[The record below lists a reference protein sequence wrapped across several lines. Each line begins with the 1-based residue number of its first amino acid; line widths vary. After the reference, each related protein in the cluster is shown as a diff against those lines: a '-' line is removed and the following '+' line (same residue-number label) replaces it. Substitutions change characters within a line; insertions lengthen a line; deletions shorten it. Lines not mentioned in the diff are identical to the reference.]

1 MSVIYKWL
9 PIIFGCHTRD
19 DRSFH
24 IRGKKMPLCARCTG
38 ELIGI
43 IIAAFTYAVWT
54 PPIAVLVMIMLP
66 LIIDGSVQL
75 KTSYESNNIRRLW
88 TGILFGYAL
97 CTLFVMSTAFT
108 FRYGREIGG
117 SLAG

>member
-24 IRGKKMPLCARCTG
+24 IRGKKFPLCARCTG

-54 PPIAVLVMIMLP
+54 PQIAILVIFMLP
-66 LIIDGSVQL
+66 LIIDGCVQL

-97 CTLFVMSTAFT
+97 CTLFVISTVFM
-108 FRYGREIGG
+108 FRYGREIGK
-117 SLAG
+117 SFTE

>member
-1 MSVIYKWL
+1 
-9 PIIFGCHTRD
+9 
-19 DRSFH
+19 
-24 IRGKKMPLCARCTG
+24 MPLCARCTG

-43 IIAAFTYAVWT
+43 IIAAFTYAAWT

-97 CTLFVMSTAFT
+97 CTLFVMSTALT